1 MTKNSE
7 LRIDA
12 RYIHTG
18 NSGVTLTIERDVR
31 KPTRGILKIRNGAF
45 GAFSTEMEVRG
56 NDYDGMTANQLRD
69 LALLFLESAHAL
81 DEIENGKDGDLM
93 YSSESSPSIVS
104 ANGSSSRELSNR
116 MEKFLRNQ
124 LIASGDKHPWN
135 TIEKMKQKDEP
146 TTIGS
151 TEVATTIPTTVT
163 EFKIYEKSLKTKKK
177 KNREI
182 DRIGLMTDRIKD
194 LASKL

>member
-18 NSGVTLTIERDVR
+18 NSGVTITVERDVK

-93 YSSESSPSIVS
+93 YSNESSPSIIS

-116 MEKFLRNQ
+116 MEKFLTGQ
-124 LIASGDKHPWN
+124 LKARGDKDPWS
-135 TIEKMKQKDEP
+135 TIQKLKEKDEP
-146 TTIGS
+146 GTVGIQETP
-151 TEVATTIPTTVT
+151 VTIPTTVT
-163 EFKIYEKSLKTKKK
+163 ELKIYEKTLKKK
-177 KNREI
+177 KKPEI
-182 DRIGLMTDRIKD
+182 DRIALMTDRIKD
-194 LASKL
+194 LANKL